1 MSLIKCS
8 ECGKEFSEYAEHC
21 PQCGCPKD
29 KAILTNAE
37 VYPTPKTSNRKVL
50 WYIFAAAIIC
60 VFGIGTYFSKYNS
73 NAKEITELSDREI
86 SNAIQK
92 LANVVGK
99 YDSLEDFHDGLA
111 VVRQGRKYGCINVYG
126 DEVLACVY
134 DAIGNF
140 SEGFAY
146 IKKGDLWGFINT
158 KGKVVVPC
166 RYIEKDGT
174 IPVHPFSEGFAAVSE
189 NGKWGYIN
197 VKGEL
202 VISCQYDLAQDF
214 HEGLAT
220 VIEQNSTGYIN
231 KLGKSVIP
239 FEYKGGLDFSDGM
252 ALVEDDLGQTFINKT
267 GEPVFFVDYREYLH
281 TNSFHEKLA
290 LVENRT
296 DYKMGYINN
305 EGTLQVPCIYLDAA
319 DFNGGLAV
327 VCDENNRLGY
337 INTKGELIIP
347 CIYESG
353 EDDYGM
359 TMNIAVHSF
368 SEDLAAVCQ
377 DSKWGYIDKRG
388 NVIISLKYDF
398 AGRFSEGLA
407 RVRIGKTWGYID
419 KQGNSTL
426 SN

>member
-1 MSLIKCS
+1 MALIKCS
-8 ECGKEFSEYAEHC
+8 ECGKEFSEYAERC

-29 KAILTNAE
+29 KAFRANMEA
-37 VYPTPKTSNRKVL
+37 YPNPKTSNRKIL
-50 WYIFAAAIIC
+50 WYIIAAIIC
-60 VFGIGTYFSKYNS
+60 ILGIGAYFLKFNS
-73 NAKEITELSDREI
+73 NAKEITELSDKEV

-92 LANVVGK
+92 LAKVVGK
-99 YDSLEDFHDGLA
+99 YDAIEDFHDGLA
-111 VVRQGRKYGCINVYG
+111 VVRQGKKYGCINVYG
-126 DEVLACVY
+126 EEVVSCVY
-134 DAIGNF
+134 DVIGDF

-158 KGKVVVPC
+158 NGKVVIPC
-166 RYIEKDGT
+166 RYIEKDGL
-174 IPVHPFSEGFAAVSE
+174 IPVRSFSEGLAAVSE

-202 VISCQYDLAQDF
+202 TIPCQFDFAQDF

-220 VIEQNSTGYIN
+220 VIEQNVTRYIN
-231 KLGKSVIP
+231 NIGKSVIP

-252 ALVEDDLGQTFINKT
+252 ALVEDDLGQMFINKT
-267 GEPVFFVDYREYLH
+267 GEPVFFVDCKEYFH
-281 TNSFHEKLA
+281 TNSFHEDLA
-290 LVENRT
+290 LVESRT
-296 DYKMGYINN
+296 DYKKGYINK

-319 DFNGGLAV
+319 DFNEGMAV

-337 INTKGELIIP
+337 INTMGGLIIP

-377 DSKWGYIDKRG
+377 DSKWGYIDKQG
-388 NVIISLKYDF
+388 NVVVSLEYDF
-398 AGRFSEGLA
+398 AGQFSEGLA